1 MLESIV
7 WIFLLSI
14 ATFLIVVAIPYAIK
28 NATEAESNPE
38 HLYNIFMKEAGWRG
52 RHVICAV
59 GCFLPITL
67 FFNPHVKIE
76 GIGVALLFVAYCFYE
91 HIKLYAGVKIFN
103 SKISIFLLI
112 IIFLNIAFGIA
123 HFNNHLGS
131 IAQLMFLVF
140 CGLFWGF
147 IVNLKRAKIV
157 LHNKSLKHQSLRSL
171 DSF

>member
-103 SKISIFLLI
+103 PKISIFLCI
-112 IIFLNIAFGIA
+112 SFCFASFVSAQVAAEAERQFA
-123 HFNNHLGS
+123 HVILMQS
-131 IAQLMFLVF
+131 I
-140 CGLFWGF
+140 GGT
-147 IVNLKRAKIV
+147 VN
-157 LHNKSLKHQSLRSL
+157 
-171 DSF
+171 